1 VLPTRRSAS
10 CASAE
15 QALDELR
22 RTVSRL
28 GAEGRALEPELE
40 RTAQAIVAKLLREPL
55 EQLRREAASGFAQ
68 YYAGALRE
76 LFGLEEEDP

>member
-1 VLPTRRSAS
+1 MTALVTGSAGGIGS
-10 CASAE
+10 
-15 QALDELR
+15 
-22 RTVSRL
+22 
-28 GAEGRALEPELE
+28 
-40 RTAQAIVAKLLREPL
+40 AIVAKLLHQPL